1 MPSKDYYDILG
12 VKRKAT
18 ADEIKR
24 AYRKQAKKYHPD
36 RNPNDKTA
44 ESRFKEVQ
52 EAYDVLGNPQKRQQY
67 DMFGSAGPGP
77 FGGGAGG
84 RSGPFQQSR
93 GMGGQQVPIED
104 LEDLFQVFGGTRR
117 RGGGRGSIFEEFF
130 QSAGPGRRQAGP
142 FTEEP
147 PGAKDIE
154 HTVTLTF
161 EQAVHGTT
169 LDIRLSHGRKSET
182 ISVKVPAGVRNGQR
196 IRLKG
201 KGQPGRPPGDLYIV
215 CSVQPHAY
223 FRRIG
228 DDIYLEL
235 PLSITEA
242 ALGTKVEI
250 PTLSGHTVLKIPAG
264 TASGSKLRLKGKG
277 VKPAGSKPAGDQ
289 YAVIRIVP
297 PKKLTTKQSELLENL
312 QEISKDDPRKDIA
325 W

>member
-1 MPSKDYYDILG
+1 MPQKDYYDILS

-18 ADEIKR
+18 PDEIKR
-24 AYRKQAKKYHPD
+24 AYRKLAKQYHPD
-36 RNPNDKTA
+36 RNPNDKGA
-44 ESRFKEVQ
+44 EARFKEVQ
-52 EAYDVLGNPQKRQQY
+52 EAYDTLSDPKKRQRY
-67 DMFGSAGPGP
+67 DMFGSAGAGP
-77 FGGGAGG
+77 FGQGAGG
-84 RSGPFQQSR
+84 RGGPFQY
-93 GMGGQQVPIED
+93 GWNTGGQEVPIED
-104 LEDLFQVFGGTRR
+104 IEDLFQVFGGTGR
-117 RGGGRGSIFEEFF
+117 RGGAGSVFEEFF
-130 QSAGPGRRQAGP
+130 HSGGRGRRQAGP

-154 HTVTLTF
+154 HAVTLTF

-169 LDIRLSHGRKSET
+169 IDVRLSHGRKSET

-196 IRLKG
+196 IRVKG

-215 CSVQPHAY
+215 CHVQPHSY

-242 ALGTKVEI
+242 SLGTKVEI

-264 TASGSKLRLKGKG
+264 TPSGAKLRLKGKG
-277 VKPAGSKPAGDQ
+277 VKPAGNKPAGDQ

-297 PKKLTTKQSELLENL
+297 PKKPTTKQSELLEKL
-312 QEISKDDPRKDIA
+312 REIGKDDPRKNMK